1 MANLYKPNYQ
11 TINKLIIKE
20 IIFEKDPLCTSV
32 TLIGYRVND
41 DNTKFIKTHYFCEFD
56 MLNNLLV
63 AAKEEGDL
71 IITAIKN
78 KLLSEEEEV
87 PVLLDTDIII
97 DGLLIIKNL
106 VVKMYKEK
114 VRDEF
119 GNWREE
125 DYEHFNIENIE
136 FVNDKIVNDRLEVLQ
151 TSFALNLNMLEA
163 RFNYYLQ
170 LKSILPSF
178 KMARKK
184 AGLKNKLLFYLAI
197 VNHDILEHH
206 K

>member
-1 MANLYKPNYQ
+1 MANLYEPNYL
-11 TINKLIIKE
+11 TINTLIIKE
-20 IIFEKDPLCTSV
+20 IIFEKDPLCTGV
-32 TLIGYRVND
+32 TLVGYRLND
-41 DNTKFIKTHYFCEFD
+41 DNTKYIKTHYFLEFD
-56 MLNNLLV
+56 MLNSLLIT
-63 AAKEEGDL
+63 AKEEGDL

-97 DGLLIIKNL
+97 DGLLIIKNI
-106 VVKMYKEK
+106 VIKMYKEK
-114 VRDEF
+114 VRDAF
-119 GNWREE
+119 GEWKEE

-136 FVNDKIVNDRLEVLQ
+136 FVDEIIINGQLEVLQ
-151 TSFALNLNMLEA
+151 TRFARNLNMLEA
-163 RFNYYLQ
+163 RFNYYLE
-170 LKSILPSF
+170 LKNISSSF

-197 VNHDILEHH
+197 VNHDLIKLQ